1 MRTTCDSPET
11 KRACDQTAA
20 YCCATAVSVLEL
32 GRPFNT
38 PSKLDGGDHLTL
50 LHIVRSQIPASKF
63 AFLSVGHITQMTDR
77 SISDDARY
85 LNTAMQHCR
94 FRSVTGTM
102 DGDLTECFCSPV
114 FLLNGQGIASYT
126 RNRQRRFATK
136 KRASRELCKLQ
147 SAFVDRFLA
156 TFIQRIYFESTGR
169 APEGHREPGK

>member
-1 MRTTCDSPET
+1 MRTTCG
-11 KRACDQTAA
+11 ACKSFFFDALASLQQPIM
-20 YCCATAVSVLEL
+20 E
-32 GRPFNT
+32 PFNT

-63 AFLSVGHITQMTDR
+63 AS
-77 SISDDARY
+77 SPISDDARY

-136 KRASRELCKLQ
+136 KRASRELCKI
-147 SAFVDRFLA
+147 
-156 TFIQRIYFESTGR
+156 TECIQRIYFESTGR
-169 APEGHREPGK
+169 APEGHRDLGSKIAAGSREV